1 MTDAG
6 RLRERLALE
15 APTETADGAGG
26 VVRGYE
32 VEATVW
38 AEVTLVS
45 ARGGVVAAASGFS
58 VTHHIHM
65 RARDGITTQHRLR
78 KGERIFR
85 IITMREDAAAGFL
98 LIEVEER
105 RD

>member
-6 RLRERLALE
+6 RLCARLALE

-32 VEATVW
+32 TEATVW
-38 AEVTLVS
+38 VELKPLS
-45 ARGGVVAAASGFS
+45 ARDAVVAAASGFS
-58 VTHHIHM
+58 VTHRIRM
-65 RARDGITTQHRLR
+65 RARDGLTARHRLR
-78 KGERIFR
+78 KGARIFR
-85 IITMREDAAAGFL
+85 IVSVREDAAAGFL
-98 LIEVEER
+98 LIEAEER